1 MNPQLLSQLV
11 KARTDDMLR
20 AAEQRRRALPS
31 ERSLSLPT
39 KLRRPVVR
47 VRRRRSA
54 SSDGTVFGP
63 LRDEPRVDWQAR
75 RCE

>member
-1 MNPQLLSQLV
+1 MNSQLLSQLA

-39 KLRRPVVR
+39 TLRRAIVR

-54 SSDGTVFGP
+54 SSDANVFAA
-63 LRDEPRVDWQAR
+63 RREDPRVDWQAR